1 MSSFNDVRLI
11 LKLDL
16 RVVTI
21 ARLSQPCNSSRA
33 RHDTPASGRL
43 EGMDRPEESPGDC
56 YSCRQ
61 EKAGEGAP
69 LRERIWR
76 TDHWRVVHSFNSA
89 LEGWLVALPRRH
101 VTALAALDSQETAEL
116 GHLLRRTSAAL
127 GAVLGCQKTYVV
139 EFSEAPGFHHLHF
152 HVVARP
158 RDLEDALKGPRV
170 FDYLRRPASE
180 WVTPE
185 RQDELAAQLAAEM
198 AR

>member
-1 MSSFNDVRLI
+1 
-11 LKLDL
+11 
-16 RVVTI
+16 
-21 ARLSQPCNSSRA
+21 
-33 RHDTPASGRL
+33 
-43 EGMDRPEESPGDC
+43 MDGPETTDETLADC

-61 EKAGEGAP
+61 ETAGDEAP

-101 VTALAALDSQETAEL
+101 VTALAALDKQETAGL
-116 GHLLRRTSAAL
+116 GPLLRQTSAAL
-127 GAVLGCQKTYVV
+127 GAVLGCKKTYVV
-139 EFSEAPGFHHLHF
+139 QFSEAPGFHHLHF
-152 HVVARP
+152 HVIARP
-158 RDLEDALKGPRV
+158 DGLDDALKGPRV

-185 RQDELAAQLAAEM
+185 RQEELAMALAAEM